1 MTSSDPAFTEVQEP
15 NELICTSTARTD
27 VGMVRQHNE
36 DACMDRPDLG
46 FWVVADGMGGHSAGD
61 VASNMI
67 VERLGELTL
76 EPRLSHAVDE
86 IETVLED
93 VNSTLR
99 ALAVTRDAATIGST
113 VVGLLIRGAHA
124 VCLWA
129 GDSRAYRVREG
140 LLEQLTQ
147 DHALVADLVDR
158 GVLTAA
164 QAENHP
170 QSNLV
175 TRAVGAADALKLDVE
190 IFTISPGDQFI
201 LCSDGLDKELTDREI
216 RDTVTSHR
224 PNEVANAL
232 VELAL
237 ARGSRDNVTV
247 VAVTV
252 QGTDAEVT
260 EMGESLDPQQTDSE
274 ETVPGFTV
282 GANRVDS

>member
-1 MTSSDPAFTEVQEP
+1 
-15 NELICTSTARTD
+15 
-27 VGMVRQHNE
+27 
-36 DACMDRPDLG
+36 
-46 FWVVADGMGGHSAGD
+46 
-61 VASNMI
+61 MI
-67 VERLGELTL
+67 VERLGALTL

-124 VCLWA
+124 VCFWA
-129 GDSRAYRVREG
+129 GDSRVYRVREG

-216 RDTVTSHR
+216 RDTVTNHR
-224 PNEVANAL
+224 PNEIADGL

-252 QGTDAEVT
+252 HGNDVDVT
-260 EMGESLDPQQTDSE
+260 EMGEPMDPQQTDSE

-282 GANRVDS
+282 GANRVDR